1 MIVKEIFTV
10 VRDTEDNEIVI
21 AYGTDGIEMID
32 VKWTNGHSEIKLKI

>member
-21 AYGTDGIEMID
+21 AYGTDGIEVID
-32 VKWTNGHSEIKLKI
+32 VKWVNGYSEIKLKI